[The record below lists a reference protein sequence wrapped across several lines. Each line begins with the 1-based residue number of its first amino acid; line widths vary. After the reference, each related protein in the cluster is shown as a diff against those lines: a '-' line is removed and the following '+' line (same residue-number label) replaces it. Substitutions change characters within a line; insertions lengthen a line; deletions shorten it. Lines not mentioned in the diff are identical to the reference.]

1 MTRRI
6 PAVCVVLV
14 LLVSGAAG
22 ACSGELERGSVPC
35 PNGQELRAERYDAT
49 SIVFARGCVGRNSE
63 NNYSSEGRW
72 EFFYPSGQKKAEGS
86 YADTLHTVVDG
97 FHSEE
102 DDSAGIMI
110 DGREGPWA
118 LWYDNGQKWQETTFR
133 DGKEEGLRT
142 EWNDNGQKE
151 FEGLLR
157 EGGREG
163 LFTTWHENGQKQ
175 LEETYLNGTRTSGT
189 EWDENGNETRAD

>member
-1 MTRRI
+1 MLNWRRS
-6 PAVCVVLV
+6 AVAVVAV

-22 ACSGELERGSVPC
+22 ACSGELERASVPC

-72 EFFYPSGQKKAEGS
+72 EFFYPSGQKKAEGT
-86 YADTLHTVVDG
+86 YADPLHTVVDG
-97 FHSEE
+97 FRSEE
-102 DDSAGIMI
+102 NDSAGIVI
-110 DGREGPWA
+110 DGREGLWM
-118 LWYDNGQKWQETTFR
+118 LWYENGQKEEETTYRDGQREGLRTRWHDNGQKQQETTFR

-151 FEGLLR
+151 FEDR
-157 EGGREG
+157 
-163 LFTTWHENGQKQ
+163 K
-175 LEETYLNGTRTSGT
+175 SVV
-189 EWDENGNETRAD
+189 